1 MFRKDLLEKRL
12 QIAGCVLILGLLAEG
27 FCLLG
32 RGPIAFLLFV
42 GLAGLLLFV
51 GVVIFLL
58 ALVRASH
65 VKSPPTERD

>member
-1 MFRKDLLEKRL
+1 MFSTDLLERRL
-12 QIAGCVLILGLLAEG
+12 QIAGIVLILGLLAEG

-42 GLAGLLLFV
+42 GLAGLLLLV
-51 GVVIFLL
+51 GIVIFLL

-65 VKSPPTERD
+65 AKAQPIVKS